1 MSKFQDKIND
11 TISNWS
17 DMNRIRKFYRNFNK
31 KFNPDYVNLMDR
43 VSEYETLQIIS
54 KIYD

>member
-17 DMNRIRKFYRNFNK
+17 DMNRIRKFCRNFNK